1 MRSGGW
7 LKIISARCFTSASE
21 SSNRSLSRSGFAHT
35 GGEEPMSAMG
45 SKRSFL
51 VNAWTAQLASPCG
64 QALTSNGSG
73 LRY

>member
-1 MRSGGW
+1 
-7 LKIISARCFTSASE
+7 
-21 SSNRSLSRSGFAHT
+21 
-35 GGEEPMSAMG
+35 MSAMG

-64 QALTSNGSG
+64 QAVTSNGSG